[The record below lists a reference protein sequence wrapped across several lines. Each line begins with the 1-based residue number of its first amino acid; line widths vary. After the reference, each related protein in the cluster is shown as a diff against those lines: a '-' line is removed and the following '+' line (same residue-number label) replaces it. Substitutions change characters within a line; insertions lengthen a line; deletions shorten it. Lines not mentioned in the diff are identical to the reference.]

1 MIPGAKMVSI
11 FSVQEITVSLWLF
24 YGPRHR
30 YTNPSVISFGSEGKG
45 IKSVLVI
52 LFLEIWP
59 WY

>member
-1 MIPGAKMVSI
+1 MVSI